1 MTETRESATLRS
13 AGPPAVAQPLER
25 AQLVWRRA
33 VTLGGRGQDDRFKV
47 VLDLL
52 RTARHG
58 PSTMLHA
65 LTLGRA
71 QLRATPDDVATQDAV
86 HLLTRSIAWLGKRTD
101 AGEVGTA
108 TTTRSAGR
116 AAGRAPA
123 RIPARKDV
131 RFPGH
136 PGLPAPG

>member
-1 MTETRESATLRS
+1 MTKTREPTTLRS
-13 AGPPAVAQPLER
+13 AGPATAAPPLER

-33 VTLGGRGQDDRFKV
+33 LTLSGRSHDDDRFKV

-71 QLRATPDDVATQDAV
+71 QLRATPEDVATQDAV
-86 HLLTRSIAWLGKRTD
+86 NLLTRSIAWLGKRTD

-108 TTTRSAGR
+108 SARAASRVSGR
-116 AAGRAPA
+116 AFG
-123 RIPARKDV
+123 RKDV
-131 RFPGH
+131 RVPG
-136 PGLPAPG
+136 